1 MCLRRA
7 AYSGFPCFGET
18 MTTAGLTLAIGGGG
32 GDGGGGNPSAAYV
45 GSIFTGPI
53 SFFPAA

>member
-18 MTTAGLTLAIGGGG
+18 MTTTGLTLAISGGGGGG
-32 GDGGGGNPSAAYV
+32 GDPSAAYV
-45 GSIFTGPI
+45 GSIFAGPTF
-53 SFFPAA
+53 FFPAA